1 VDATE
6 NARGST
12 GQFLTLLLVLT
23 VPAVARDVEVSS
35 RDVNA
40 SLLAE
45 LTLDLSDQAGV
56 KLNYLAA
63 ALTREVIV
71 RLALHGFIVTVAFA
85 KTMLLYQLHLLEQGK
100 GAVHRRQA
108 EVGGTL
114 PGSVIHCIRL

>member
-85 KTMLLYQLHLLEQGK
+85 KTMLLH
-100 GAVHRRQA
+100 
-108 EVGGTL
+108 
-114 PGSVIHCIRL
+114 